1 MGFEPRI
8 SGVGSHPSALII
20 VMVKL
25 FLCFRPPGARGIVSN
40 FKLHDEDELP
50 QNKKPETGGSAPQ
63 SKAALKNKKRRD
75 KKKDDTDVAAP
86 TAYAPPSTAA
96 PLSTSTSK
104 PSNVASV
111 DPETAKK
118 VRKVNDKLS
127 QIAKLKAMQ
136 KEGKQ
141 LEINQLQKIEKE
153 GELIQELRSLQ
164 LSA

>member
-1 MGFEPRI
+1 M
-8 SGVGSHPSALII
+8 
-20 VMVKL
+20 
-25 FLCFRPPGARGIVSN
+25 
-40 FKLHDEDELP
+40 P

-75 KKKDDTDVAAP
+75 KKKDDTDIAAP

-104 PSNVASV
+104 PSNNVASV